1 MSKDQ
6 KVRFLQELHKPQWQ
20 WENKK
25 SIWKDQNISLQTKM
39 KLLYALIYSIFLYAC
54 ESWTLTAELQRK
66 IQTTELRCLRRVL
79 GIPYNTHTTEEVRRT
94 ITQHVNHYEDLLT
107 IVKKRKLRWYGHV
120 IRSNGLSKTILQ
132 GTVQG
137 KRKRGRQKRK
147 WTHNITEWT
156 KKTFA
161 ETQAVAHNPELWT
174 RLVHQSLTVAPLRP

>member
-120 IRSNGLSKTILQ
+120 IRSNGLSKTVLQ

-137 KRKRGRQKRK
+137 KSGRQKKK
-147 WTHNITEWT
+147 WTDNITEWT

-161 ETQAVAHNPELWT
+161 ETQAVAHNRELWT
-174 RLVHQSLTVAPLRP
+174 QLVHQSLTVAPLRP